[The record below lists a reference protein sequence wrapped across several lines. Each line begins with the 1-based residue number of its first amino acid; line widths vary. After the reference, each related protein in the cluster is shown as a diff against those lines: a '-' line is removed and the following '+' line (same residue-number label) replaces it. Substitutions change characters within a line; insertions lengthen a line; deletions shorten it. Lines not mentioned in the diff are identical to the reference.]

1 MRILRN
7 AFFKGQRWV
16 SKDFVEVDKNIY
28 FDGMNISVDLR
39 FVFSR
44 FNKSFLIVLDVKFIN
59 KSEVVFKKKLFASNI
74 SPFHWKDTEDSD
86 WLTHLISI
94 QSKMYM

>member
-1 MRILRN
+1 
-7 AFFKGQRWV
+7 
-16 SKDFVEVDKNIY
+16 
-28 FDGMNISVDLR
+28 MNISVDLR

-74 SPFHWKDTEDSD
+74 SPFH
-86 WLTHLISI
+86 
-94 QSKMYM
+94 